1 MKDGIFESI
10 SQRSSGTQDEENRRV
25 QEVADEIRRRCSL
38 HEAQYEAGQ
47 SNARNLY
54 AEMNIAEQ
62 WAKENDLWIPL
73 SDIFMI
79 GIPGPSGNENDTY
92 ISNDLI
98 FKVNNLLN
106 SHSITRFLDRVRF
119 HNEIF
124 PETFYCFIGFTG
136 FEGSTVMPVI
146 RQDLVKN
153 AKPATPIQIETYMC
167 ALGFKKEAEGRFVNQ
182 RYLVWDLVP
191 RNVLVD
197 EEGDIFVVDA
207 EIALV

>member
-1 MKDGIFESI
+1 M
-10 SQRSSGTQDEENRRV
+10 
-25 QEVADEIRRRCSL
+25 
-38 HEAQYEAGQ
+38 
-47 SNARNLY
+47 
-54 AEMNIAEQ
+54 
-62 WAKENDLWIPL
+62 
-73 SDIFMI
+73 
-79 GIPGPSGNENDTY
+79 
-92 ISNDLI
+92 
-98 FKVNNLLN
+98 
-106 SHSITRFLDRVRF
+106 RF

-197 EEGDIFVVDA
+197 EDGDIFVVDA